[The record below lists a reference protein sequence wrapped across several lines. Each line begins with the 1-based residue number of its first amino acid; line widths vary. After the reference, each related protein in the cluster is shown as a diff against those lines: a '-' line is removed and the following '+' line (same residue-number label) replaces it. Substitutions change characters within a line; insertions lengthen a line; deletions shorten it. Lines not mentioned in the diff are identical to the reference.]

1 MSLCMHACMYVR
13 IYVCLHVCMYT
24 CMNVN
29 MYVCVYFCMYVY
41 TFFCV
46 MYVCMYAHGY
56 VFIVCVRTCMYVCI
70 CVYFYECMH
79 THTHPPTDICTHL
92 YSHLPSTGKM
102 RTLFV
107 YFDHKIRPHVYI
119 IYVCTCMLLYMCF
132 TYMEGKNIHVY
143 ICKWVGGWV
152 YVYTHTFMYVCI
164 FACEFESMLVCM
176 HPATHPL
183 MCIHMCALTF
193 YPQWGPVTTK
203 SPHCTTLQHAAT
215 LCNTPL
221 SPSIQNGD
229 P

>member
-1 MSLCMHACMYVR
+1 MYVCTHMVMYSL
-13 IYVCLHVCMYT
+13 YVFAHVC
-24 CMNVN
+24 
-29 MYVCVYFCMYVY
+29 MYVCVYIFMS
-41 TFFCV
+41 
-46 MYVCMYAHGY
+46 VC
-56 VFIVCVRTCMYVCI
+56 
-70 CVYFYECMH
+70 
-79 THTHPPTDICTHL
+79 THTPIHPLIYVHMSTPTFHPL
-92 YSHLPSTGKM
+92 AKWEPF
-102 RTLFV
+102 FV
-107 YFDHKIRPHVYI
+107 YFDHKIRPHVYV
-119 IYVCTCMLLYMCF
+119 IYVRTCMLLCMCF

-152 YVYTHTFMYVCI
+152 YVYTHKFVYVCI
-164 FACEFESMLVCM
+164 FACKFESKLVCM

-183 MCIHMCALTF
+183 MCVHVCALTF